1 MTPLLTF
8 QALLRAMKM
17 VLPSNNP
24 IVRIQNEPTIAP
36 SRMLTS
42 NPSPLW
48 ADNIMLIYTSDR
60 SFDDKNMLLTIDFC
74 CYTWTAFVNRCFH
87 GKGHSISRY
96 ALVLVH
102 RNRHSNSTYV
112 QLLFIFM
119 HPISSFWHPIF
130 ILLFSTDFFIHIRN
144 KILTSLHLVH
154 LDPAVAVLQL
164 SWAQPHHLPKQAGGP
179 KETTQFLNWQPN
191 S

>member
-24 IVRIQNEPTIAP
+24 IVRIQNEPSIAP

-42 NPSPLW
+42 NPSPFW
-48 ADNIMLIYTSDR
+48 VDNIMLIYTSDR

-74 CYTWTAFVNRCFH
+74 CYTWTAFVNRRFH

-96 ALVLVH
+96 ALVLDH

-112 QLLFIFM
+112 QLLSIFM
-119 HPISSFWHPIF
+119 HPISSLWHPIF
-130 ILLFSTDFFIHIRN
+130 ILLFSTDFFIHTRN
-144 KILTSLHLVH
+144 KIYWLLFTLFTLI
-154 LDPAVAVLQL
+154 QQWL
-164 SWAQPHHLPKQAGGP
+164 SSNSPESNLIIFLSRQAAQKKP
-179 KETTQFLNWQPN
+179 PN